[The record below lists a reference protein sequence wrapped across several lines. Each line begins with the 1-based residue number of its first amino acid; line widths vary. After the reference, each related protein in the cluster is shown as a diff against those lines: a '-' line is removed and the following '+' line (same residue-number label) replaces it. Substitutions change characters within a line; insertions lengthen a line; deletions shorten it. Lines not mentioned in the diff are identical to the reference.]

1 MQDDDREGKGNGPRG
16 PGRRDAGPQGTEFL
30 DLEISRVLF
39 GEAEGLARESVRD
52 ILRGA
57 LQERLRARLGNRLE
71 AIAHLAADALADE
84 IEANLGIERI
94 VRSQGERKRDVE
106 ERLRIALT
114 REEKAP
120 APAPPAPRSAP
131 RRTRRS

>member
-1 MQDDDREGKGNGPRG
+1 MQDGDRKDHGRG
-16 PGRRDAGPQGTEFL
+16 PGPTGTEFL
-30 DLEISRVLF
+30 DLEMSRVLY
-39 GEAEGLARESVRD
+39 GEAEGLAREAVRD

-84 IEANLGIERI
+84 VEANLGIERI

-114 REEKAP
+114 REEGPP